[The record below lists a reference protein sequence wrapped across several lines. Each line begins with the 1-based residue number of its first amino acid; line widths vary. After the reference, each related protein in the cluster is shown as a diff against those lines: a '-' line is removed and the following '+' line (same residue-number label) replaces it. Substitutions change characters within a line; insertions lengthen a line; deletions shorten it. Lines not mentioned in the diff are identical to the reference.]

1 MSKPVTLNVGGRLY
15 STSLTTLTRY
25 PESMLGSMFSGA
37 MPTSSDSQGNYFIDR
52 DGEMFRYILN
62 FLRNSHLDLPVDFQ
76 ELDLLKREA
85 DFFQIQ
91 PLLEL
96 LQTADPKISRIKNVT
111 LNIIHDSKAVH
122 SCPANIVTARLFC
135 TSVALLRLLS
145 SKFYYR
151 FEWQVLPVCKNP
163 EDLSFLSVEWAETR
177 TGATANDKRLVR
189 ETCKPLYVLFSHQQI
204 CSLEMLVSHVIK
216 IAVSEGG
223 FFIHSF
229 SPVSSGPVILQF
241 HAQ

>member
-37 MPTSSDSQGNYFIDR
+37 MPTSDSQENYFIDR

-62 FLRNSHLDLPVDFQ
+62 FLRSSHLDLPVDFQ

-111 LNIIHDSKAVH
+111 LNIIHDSKAVRP
-122 SCPANIVTARLFC
+122 CGATIFTIGVFC
-135 TSVALLRLLS
+135 TSVALLKLLS
-145 SKFYYR
+145 SSFQCRLEQR
-151 FEWQVLPVCKNP
+151 FLPACKKP
-163 EDLSFLSVEWAETR
+163 EGLRFLSVRFTQFLNGMGPYDDE
-177 TGATANDKRLVR
+177 
-189 ETCKPLYVLFSHQQI
+189 YVFPRMTYSAVEI
-204 CSLEMLVSHVIK
+204 CSLEMFVNHVKK
-216 IAVSEGG
+216 IAISEGG

-229 SPVSSGPVILQF
+229 TPTSSSPVILELTQ
-241 HAQ
+241 